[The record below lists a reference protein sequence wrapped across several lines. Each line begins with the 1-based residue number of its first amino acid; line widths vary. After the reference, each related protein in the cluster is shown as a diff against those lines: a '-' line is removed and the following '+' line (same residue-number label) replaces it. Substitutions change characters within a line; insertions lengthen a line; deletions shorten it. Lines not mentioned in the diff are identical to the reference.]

1 MKVSIEASRHY
12 YSWGGVQLILLFS
25 PKSIS
30 FLNIL
35 SNSYVIT
42 ISELSKMNATAFRVL
57 SSSIRS
63 SVGSLNIAQ
72 IIIYPIKCKRPFDAY
87 NFVRAY
93 SSLQTSTFNH
103 SIFQRKENL
112 KFLSPIPAII
122 VEQPKA
128 GMKLVSNP
136 KRRCKHC
143 YIVIEEERKYVFCD
157 KYPRHKQAQIRPGPI
172 MKVSRI
178 MTHAT
183 QGGIKTSA
191 RMGMWTQQGLRE
203 DY

>member
-1 MKVSIEASRHY
+1 M
-12 YSWGGVQLILLFS
+12 LFL
-25 PKSIS
+25 
-30 FLNIL
+30 FQNYLN
-35 SNSYVIT
+35 
-42 ISELSKMNATAFRVL
+42 MNASAFRVF
-57 SSSIRS
+57 SSCIRS
-63 SVGSLNIAQ
+63 SVVSSNIFQ
-72 IIIYPIKCKRPFDAY
+72 ITIHPIKYKRPFDAY
-87 NFVRAY
+87 NFVRAF

-103 SIFQRKENL
+103 GTCQSKENL
-112 KFLSPIPAII
+112 KFLSPIQTTI

-128 GMKLVSNP
+128 GMKLVNNP

-183 QGGIKTSA
+183 QGGMKTSA